1 VLSRVVARAPCFL
14 FFQILSVTILRSLL
28 TFGRSIWAVHHELL
42 HRWSQ
47 RVLDAYADRWALITG
62 ASSGIG
68 AEFARRLASRGMHLI
83 LTARR
88 KTMLESLADELHTRH
103 GTKTE
108 IIVGDLSD
116 PGEPQRLFEA
126 IQSKGIAVEL
136 LVNNA
141 GFGWVGTITECD
153 PARMQEMMRLNNQAL
168 VDLSYRFLPAMLE
181 RGHGGIIN
189 VSSVAAFQPVAYMPV
204 YAASKAFVLHFSE
217 ALWAESRDRGVTV
230 TALCPG
236 TTQTDFFDVA
246 NVPGWLKKHR
256 SSTVEQVVRAALKGL
271 ERRRQVVVPG
281 WRNRMMA
288 FLVRIARRKMVVLQ
302 SMKFFRPRKKDDSSS
317 S

>member
-1 VLSRVVARAPCFL
+1 M
-14 FFQILSVTILRSLL
+14 
-28 TFGRSIWAVHHELL
+28 
-42 HRWSQ
+42 
-47 RVLDAYADRWALITG
+47 LDAYADRWALITG

-68 AEFARRLASRGMHLI
+68 AEFARRLASRGMHLV

-88 KTMLESLADELHTRH
+88 KELLEKLAEELHTRH

-108 IIVGDLSD
+108 IIAGDLTD
-116 PGEPQRLFEA
+116 AAEPQRLCEA
-126 IQSKGIAVEL
+126 IAAKGIAIEL

-141 GFGWVGTITECD
+141 GFGWVGTIQETEQ
-153 PARMQEMMRLNNQAL
+153 PRMRDLVQLNIAAMTELTYRL
-168 VDLSYRFLPAMLE
+168 LPAMLE

-189 VSSVAAFQPVAYMPV
+189 VSSVAAFQPVAYMPA
-204 YAASKAFVLHFSE
+204 YSASKAFVLHFSE

-256 SSTVEQVVRAALKGL
+256 YSTPEDVVKGAIKAL
-271 ERRRQVVVPG
+271 ERGKQFVIPG
-281 WRNRMMA
+281 WKNWLIT
-288 FLVRIARRKMVVLQ
+288 FGVRLARRKMVVLQ
-302 SMKFFRPRKKDDSSS
+302 SMKFFRPRKKDDSVSKIETKK
-317 S
+317 

>member
-1 VLSRVVARAPCFL
+1 M
-14 FFQILSVTILRSLL
+14 
-28 TFGRSIWAVHHELL
+28 
-42 HRWSQ
+42 
-47 RVLDAYADRWALITG
+47 LDAYADRWALITG

-68 AEFARRLASRGMHLI
+68 AEFARRLAAHGMHLV

-88 KTMLESLADELHTRH
+88 EELLEKLAEELHTRH

-108 IIVGDLSD
+108 IIVGDLTD
-116 PGEPQRLFEA
+116 ATEPQRLCDTIA
-126 IQSKGIAVEL
+126 AKGIPIEL

-141 GFGWVGTITECD
+141 GFGWVSTIDETEVS
-153 PARMQEMMRLNNQAL
+153 RMKQLVQLNIASMTEL
-168 VDLSYRFLPAMLE
+168 TLLLLPLMLG

-217 ALWAESRDRGVTV
+217 ALWAECRDRGVTV

-246 NVPGWLKKHR
+246 NVPGWLKKHEF
-256 SSTVEQVVRAALKGL
+256 STPEQVVKSALKAL
-271 ERRRQVVVPG
+271 ERRKQIAIPG
-281 WRNRMMA
+281 WRNRLIA
-288 FLVRIARRKMVVLQ
+288 FSVRMARRKMVVLQ
-302 SMKFFRPRKKDDSSS
+302 SMRFFRPRKKDESSS
-317 S
+317 KIEKPRNDRTEKPK